1 MNRGKITITA
11 EGILNIAVFMWSFTY
26 LLAYATFFGNYMITK
41 IFAFVFGQVILKVV
55 CVYCIV
61 RKPRPAS
68 DFLKSVIIILLA
80 EVTNYFAT
88 TNIFIPLMYIL
99 AIGRDVDEKRIIKTI
114 LTANILLFVFVFV
127 SSLIGIVPKSH
138 YYSYAGTSRFIFG
151 FKTPNT
157 APIVL
162 FQIASSMWL
171 LYRKKIWLCLATTAL
186 SFGISYF
193 LCNSRTAS
201 LLSFIL
207 LMVELFWWLLEN
219 QKSRMLK
226 KMVWKVLFGIGILV
240 SFVSLLSVAIATK
253 RIDASFIDELLSG
266 RIHLMQ
272 DYFSIYSLT
281 LWGQK
286 VLTGSAA
293 ASLYGFS
300 TLDNSYIYFLLSY
313 GVVLFVLYFYY
324 FIRLIWK
331 YKKENKAQRL
341 VIIFFYAIYGFSETV
356 AIRFVYNYSL
366 IFLKDVVWGKKP
378 LLSDNHRYFN
388 SR

>member
-11 EGILNIAVFMWSFTY
+11 EGILNIAVFMWSFTNI
-26 LLAYATFFGNYMITK
+26 LAYSTFFGDYIVTK
-41 IFAFVFGQVILKVV
+41 ILAFSFGQIILKVV

-68 DFLKSVIIILLA
+68 DFLKSAIILILA
-80 EVTNYFAT
+80 EVTSFFST

-114 LTANILLFVFVFV
+114 LTANILVFVFVFV
-127 SSLIGIVPKSH
+127 SSLIGIVPKTL
-138 YYSYAGTSRFIFG
+138 YYSYAGTTRFVFG
-151 FKTPNT
+151 FITANT
-157 APIVL
+157 SPIIL
-162 FQIASSMWL
+162 FQIASSIWL
-171 LYRKKIWLCLATTAL
+171 LYRKKIWLCLSTSTIA
-186 SFGISYF
+186 FVISYF

-226 KMVWKVLFGIGILV
+226 KMGWKIFYGIGVLV
-240 SFVSLLSVAIATK
+240 SFVSLLSVAIAT
-253 RIDASFIDELLSG
+253 RWVDASFLDELLSG

-272 DYFSIYSLT
+272 DYFSVYGLT

-286 VLTGSAA
+286 VLTGSTAV
-293 ASLYGFS
+293 SRYGFS

-313 GVVLFVLYFYY
+313 GIVLFVLYFYY

-378 LLSDNHRYFN
+378 LLSDNDR
-388 SR
+388 

>member
-1 MNRGKITITA
+1 
-11 EGILNIAVFMWSFTY
+11 
-26 LLAYATFFGNYMITK
+26 
-41 IFAFVFGQVILKVV
+41 
-55 CVYCIV
+55 
-61 RKPRPAS
+61 
-68 DFLKSVIIILLA
+68 
-80 EVTNYFAT
+80 
-88 TNIFIPLMYIL
+88 
-99 AIGRDVDEKRIIKTI
+99 
-114 LTANILLFVFVFV
+114 
-127 SSLIGIVPKSH
+127 
-138 YYSYAGTSRFIFG
+138 
-151 FKTPNT
+151 
-157 APIVL
+157 
-162 FQIASSMWL
+162 
-171 LYRKKIWLCLATTAL
+171 
-186 SFGISYF
+186 
-193 LCNSRTAS
+193 
-201 LLSFIL
+201 
-207 LMVELFWWLLEN
+207 
-219 QKSRMLK
+219 
-226 KMVWKVLFGIGILV
+226 
-240 SFVSLLSVAIATK
+240 
-253 RIDASFIDELLSG
+253 
-266 RIHLMQ
+266 MQ